1 MSPSKLCA
9 QPAAPP
15 SSWIK
20 TAGRSEKDAQERPRG
35 GAKKTGEKKIK
46 PLLRRYCH
54 VGNCLL
60 LVGFSSACAGT
71 SPVRWISKP
80 GCFFFFL
87 LLQVPSSEQYLCRLL
102 CKGGGMKKE
111 ERNPPIG
118 VLIPGV
124 LLSVFF
130 MYFFFPSSQWSFPH
144 KCLAKQ
150 KRCRCFCM

>member
-80 GCFFFFL
+80 GCFFFL

-118 VLIPGV
+118 VLLPGV

-130 MYFFFPSSQWSFPH
+130 MYFFFPSSQGSFPH

>member
-1 MSPSKLCA
+1 VHLGKTERVKGNV
-9 QPAAPP
+9 
-15 SSWIK
+15 SSETVCSILLSVK
-20 TAGRSEKDAQERPRG
+20 VAHCCLKMF
-35 GAKKTGEKKIK
+35 
-46 PLLRRYCH
+46 PLIYYRYCH